1 MANRSTREHLAGP
14 RGINLKEGIRIE
26 RPVEDVFDFW
36 RDLPNLPR
44 FMSYV
49 DRIDLRGD
57 GVSHWVIKGPAGV
70 TLEWDARLIN
80 EQRPHLL
87 AWESIGDPDV
97 FSAGSV
103 KFTPLSVDATDVE
116 VRLQYDPPA
125 GKLGAGL
132 AAITGNAPSGVLRD
146 DLRRL
151 KQLLESDGRRAGAEP
166 AERLSSESMS
176 KHLMNR

>member
-1 MANRSTREHLAGP
+1 MANRATREHLSGAG
-14 RGINLKEGIRIE
+14 GINISEGIRIE
-26 RPVEDVFDFW
+26 RPAEDIFDFW

-49 DRIDLRGD
+49 DRVDLRGD

-70 TLEWDARLIN
+70 TLEWDARIIN

-87 AWESIGDPDV
+87 AWESIGNPDV

-103 KFTPLSVDATDVE
+103 KFTPMGADSTEVE

-125 GKLGAGL
+125 GKVGAGL
-132 AAITGNAPSGVLRD
+132 AAITGNAPASVLRD

-151 KQLLESDGRRAGAEP
+151 KQLLESDSWRNRTAQADAWVGRG
-166 AERLSSESMS
+166 SV
-176 KHLMNR
+176 

>member
-1 MANRSTREHLAGP
+1 MANRSTKEHLGGSH
-14 RGINLKEGIRIE
+14 GINISEGIRIE
-26 RPVEDVFDFW
+26 RAAEDIFDFW

-57 GVSHWVIKGPAGV
+57 GISHWVIKGPAGV

-80 EQRPHLL
+80 EQRPRLI

-97 FSAGSV
+97 VSAGSV
-103 KFTPLSVDATDVE
+103 KFTALGSETTDVE

-132 AAITGNAPSGVLRD
+132 AALTGHSPSSVLRD

-151 KQLLESDGRRAGAEP
+151 KQLLESDGWRLHVGSEETASGRAWRGGA
-166 AERLSSESMS
+166 
-176 KHLMNR
+176 